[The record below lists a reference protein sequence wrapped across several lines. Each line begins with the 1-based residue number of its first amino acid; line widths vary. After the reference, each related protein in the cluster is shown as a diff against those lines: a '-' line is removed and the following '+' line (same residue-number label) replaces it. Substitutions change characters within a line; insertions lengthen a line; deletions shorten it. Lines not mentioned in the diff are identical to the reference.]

1 MRGNETVGVKRQAE
15 VDWQGDPVGDPAE
28 FDIPFCQIWP
38 RTSTEDR
45 SAGRVIIEG
54 WNIYIPPRS
63 ANTIF
68 ATDVV
73 VVRGE
78 EHIVVGVP
86 GAYDL
91 KGRDKGM
98 IAVVSRTGE

>member
-15 VDWQGDPVGDPAE
+15 VDWRGDPVGDPVE
-28 FDIPFCQIWP
+28 FDIPFCQLWP
-38 RTSTEDR
+38 RTSVESP
-45 SAGRVIIEG
+45 SAGRIIVEG
-54 WNIYIPPRS
+54 WNVYVPAGS
-63 ANTIF
+63 VNTIF

-73 VVRGE
+73 VIRGE

-91 KGRDKGM
+91 KGRDKGL
-98 IAVVSRTGE
+98 IAIVSRTGE